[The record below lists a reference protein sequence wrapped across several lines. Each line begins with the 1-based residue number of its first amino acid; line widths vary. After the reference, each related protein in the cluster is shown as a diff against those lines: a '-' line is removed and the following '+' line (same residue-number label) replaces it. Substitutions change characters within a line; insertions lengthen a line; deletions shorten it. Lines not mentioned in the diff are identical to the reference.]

1 MLNLFNLLADAEGTK
16 TQPDYTMWIIIGVL
30 VIGFIVMNV
39 INNKKQ
45 KKQAAEEAKK
55 KDALCAGTKIITI
68 GGIVGTVVSVSD
80 ENYTL
85 KTGDAVLELDKRSIY
100 QMTLP
105 AKVQAKLDAEK
116 AETAKPKKEKKV
128 KEVVEEVKE
137 EVVEEVKEEI
147 AE

>member
-1 MLNLFNLLADAEGTK
+1 MINLFNLLADEPEK
-16 TQPDYTMWIIIGVL
+16 TNPMMWILIGAL

-45 KKQAAEEAKK
+45 KKQAEEEAKK

-68 GGIVGTVVSVSD
+68 GGIVGTVISVSE

-85 KTGDAVLELDKRSIY
+85 KTGDVIIELDRRSIY

-116 AETAKPKKEKKV
+116 AEAATKTKKAKAEK
-128 KEVVEEVKE
+128 VVEPEVTE
-137 EVVEEVKEEI
+137 EVTEEA

>member
-1 MLNLFNLLADAEGTK
+1 MINLFNLLADEPEK
-16 TQPDYTMWIIIGVL
+16 TNPMMWILIGAL

-45 KKQAAEEAKK
+45 KKQAEEEAKK

-68 GGIVGTVVSVSD
+68 GGIVGTVISVSE

-85 KTGDAVLELDKRSIY
+85 KTGDVVIELDRRSIY

-116 AETAKPKKEKKV
+116 AAELAAKANKGK
-128 KEVVEEVKE
+128 KE
-137 EVVEEVKEEI
+137 EVVEEKTEETVEEK